1 MAESISCDL
10 ILFLDCKLELLT
22 NYATAP
28 QIMQVSRVK
37 DFQLFQG
44 PVLDPFYEL
53 DEGCN

>member
-44 PVLDPFYEL
+44 PVLDPF
-53 DEGCN
+53 